1 MKLQPILDDI
11 QNGLNILQQKVNIIR
26 TLDTGKFYE
35 VDVQM
40 TRKEAAEFIGRSVRQ
55 VDRLCD
61 EHKIKR
67 IYVGGSVRI
76 LKSSLLDYKG
86 LTLSHHTKKPLPTW
100 KRLQCSVFSNALP
113 SNYRITY
120 RILLLFEK
128 LSVSS
133 IYKFL

>member
-1 MKLQPILDDI
+1 MTFASEKNEARMKLQPILDDI

-67 IYVGGSVRI
+67 I
-76 LKSSLLDYKG
+76 
-86 LTLSHHTKKPLPTW
+86 
-100 KRLQCSVFSNALP
+100 
-113 SNYRITY
+113 
-120 RILLLFEK
+120 
-128 LSVSS
+128 
-133 IYKFL
+133 